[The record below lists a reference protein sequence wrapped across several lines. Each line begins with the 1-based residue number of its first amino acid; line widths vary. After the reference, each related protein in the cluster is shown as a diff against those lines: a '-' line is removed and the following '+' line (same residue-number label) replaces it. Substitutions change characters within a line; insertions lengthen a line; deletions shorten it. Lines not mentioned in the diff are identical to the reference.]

1 MKCLRENVKDLR
13 LVIKTLSGVII
24 DSELIKTE
32 QDYYEIK
39 FAPTSIERHF
49 VEIYFDDELI
59 NNGLLLLS
67 KLPILFISLKLK
79 KKYL

>member
-1 MKCLRENVKDLR
+1 MKCLRENVRDLR

-39 FAPTSIERHF
+39 FVPTSIERHF

-59 NNGLLLLS
+59 NNGLLLFS
-67 KLPILFISLKLK
+67 KLTTLFKFLKPK
-79 KKYL
+79 NI